1 MDLKDCKTDISVLLF
16 FHLKYVLLRIKHLTC
31 NCIEGFVKSSISG
44 IKAEAVH

>member
-1 MDLKDCKTDISVLLF
+1 MLLF
-16 FHLKYVLLRIKHLTC
+16 LKYVLLRIKHLTC